1 MAEILKG
8 HIDYFKV
15 LMVNREPFPGAKKQ
29 LWLAYISHWKNAEHF
44 WKTRFNDASVAK
56 FIGWDYE
63 IIRDGSFYKTEIS
76 KADKKFLLLF
86 EHVKDRKF

>member
-1 MAEILKG
+1 MEKC
-8 HIDYFKV
+8 
-15 LMVNREPFPGAKKQ
+15 GA
-29 LWLAYISHWKNAEHF
+29 F

-76 KADKKFLLLF
+76 KADKKVSVIIRTCQRPEVLREALISL
-86 EHVKDRKF
+86 KIKRIQILKCL